1 MSYIERYIDMFNFF
15 RLDIKLVIGI
25 VAFLK
30 WIIKNAQMMFISVYT

>member
-1 MSYIERYIDMFNFF
+1 MFNFF

-25 VAFLK
+25 VGFLK